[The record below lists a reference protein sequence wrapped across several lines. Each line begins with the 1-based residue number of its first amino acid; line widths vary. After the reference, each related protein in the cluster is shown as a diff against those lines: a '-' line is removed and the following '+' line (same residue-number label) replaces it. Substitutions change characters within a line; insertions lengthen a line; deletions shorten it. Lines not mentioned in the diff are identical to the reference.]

1 MKEHL
6 SMKETLYISVM
17 LFGLFFGAGNLIF
30 PVYLGHMAG
39 GNVWRA
45 AAGFLI
51 TGVGLPLLGVAAL
64 GVSRSGGLLELSSR
78 VGEKYGYFF
87 TCALYMTIGPL
98 FAIPRCAT
106 VSFTV
111 GAAPLLGADGGAL
124 PLAAFSLCFFAAV
137 LAFSLNPGKILTWVG
152 KVLTPV
158 FLIFLGVMMA
168 AALASPSCEIGS
180 VAPQQAYASGAF
192 AKGFIE
198 GYNTMDALA
207 SLAFGIVVINVIRGL
222 GVESPRAIAANTVK
236 AGVLSCLI
244 MAAIY
249 LAISIVG
256 AQSSGLY
263 ESCSNGGEILAIVA
277 RSYFGETGA
286 LILAGTV
293 TFACLKTA
301 VGLVTS
307 CSESF
312 SAMFTHG
319 RAYRRWSVFF
329 TLLSFLIAN
338 LGLDA
343 IIAYAVPVLMF
354 LYPLAITLILL
365 GLFGNLFAHDRT
377 VYGSVTAFTL
387 AAALFDLIKA
397 LPQEAVSALSLGGA
411 VEAAGSVLPL
421 YDAGMGWICPA
432 LAGLAVGL
440 AIRRT
445 RRAGESRV

>member
-1 MKEHL
+1 MREHL

-39 GNVWRA
+39 SSVWQA
-45 AAGFLI
+45 VAGFLA

-64 GVSRSGGLLELSSR
+64 GISRSGGLLELSSI
-78 VGEKYGYFF
+78 VGRRYGYFF

-111 GAAPLLGADGGAL
+111 GVAPMLGGSGGAL
-124 PLAAFSLCFFAAV
+124 PLAAFSFCFFAAV

-180 VAPQQAYASGAF
+180 VAPQQGYASAAF

-222 GVESPRAIAANTVK
+222 GVENPTAVAANTVK
-236 AGVLSCLI
+236 AGVLSCVI
-244 MAAIY
+244 MAVIY
-249 LAISIVG
+249 LAISVVG

-312 SAMFTHG
+312 SSMFTHG

-338 LGLDA
+338 LGLNA
-343 IIAYAVPVLMF
+343 IIAYAIPVLMF

-365 GLFGNLFAHDRT
+365 GLFGGFFANDRT
-377 VYGSVTAFTL
+377 VYRSVTAFTL
-387 AAALFDLIKA
+387 AAAVFDLIKA
-397 LPQEAVSALSLGGA
+397 LPQEVVSALSLGG
-411 VEAAGSVLPL
+411 VTEAAERILPFC
-421 YDAGMGWICPA
+421 DIGMGWICPS

-440 AIRRT
+440 IIRKT
-445 RRAGESRV
+445 RSTSKGRA

>member
-1 MKEHL
+1 MREHL
-6 SMKETLYISVM
+6 SFRETLYISVM

-30 PVYLGHMAG
+30 PVYLGQMAG
-39 GNVWRA
+39 RGVWQA
-45 AAGFLI
+45 AAGFLA

-78 VGEKYGYFF
+78 VGGKYGYFF

-111 GAAPLLGADGGAL
+111 GVAPMLGADGGPL
-124 PLAAFSLCFFAAV
+124 PLAVFSLCFFAAV

-152 KVLTPV
+152 KVLTPL
-158 FLIFLGVMMA
+158 FLVFLGVMLIK
-168 AALASPSCEIGS
+168 ALAAPAGDIASA
-180 VAPQQAYASGAF
+180 APQQAYASGAF
-192 AKGFIE
+192 AKGFLE

-222 GVESPRAIAANTVK
+222 GVENPRAVAANTVK
-236 AGVLSCLI
+236 AGVLSCTI
-244 MAAIY
+244 MAVIY
-249 LAISIVG
+249 LAIAVVG
-256 AQSSGLY
+256 AQSGGLY

-277 RSYFGETGA
+277 SHYFGKTGA
-286 LILAGTV
+286 AILAGTV

-312 SAMFTHG
+312 SYMFTHG
-319 RAYRRWSVFF
+319 SAYRRWSVFF
-329 TLLSFLIAN
+329 TALSFLIAN

-365 GLFGNLFAHDRT
+365 GLFGDFFGHDKT
-377 VYGSVTAFTL
+377 VYRSVTGLTL

-397 LPQEAVSALSLGGA
+397 LPQQALSALQLGGA
-411 VEAAGSVLPL
+411 VEAAERLIPFYSL
-421 YDAGMGWICPA
+421 GMGWICPSLIGLA
-432 LAGLAVGL
+432 AGLAL
-440 AIRRT
+440 RMIRLTGARS
-445 RRAGESRV
+445 A